1 VPRRNRQPGRRFYQQ
16 AELEAL
22 LRYGPELRAL
32 EEIALQARK
41 TFKGTKRSA
50 KANARAIT
58 NAVDAAEPRVADIYQ
73 DAGQSL
79 NAYQDAA
86 GGPVAA
92 GTPAALEQAA
102 AAQRLTES
110 QALVQTELAQRRVG
124 AQEGKQFAIQQ
135 ARSQFA
141 DEIGQVLR
149 QRRGVAKEAGA
160 FTALTGRELYQD
172 AAQRRADRRM
182 SLLGLQQDERQSLR
196 SSGIDPDTGAPIPG
210 GRLDQDANG
219 RPGDQSPGANGKKPK
234 LTQLQRNDAA
244 SKYETAASRA
254 STLRDNDIPFNAAL
268 SALTQG
274 VPGRKNDPIYDPATG
289 KARIDEK
296 TGQKLYRGP
305 DGKVTTSPG
314 RDEVD
319 PVSAPPLLVRAA
331 LEVAYYGYIR
341 RDTAKKLRQRG
352 INPKKVLGIPQVGY
366 QQTGNTGNTGGATYN
381 NGQKRPN

>member
-1 VPRRNRQPGRRFYQQ
+1 MPRRNRQPGRRFYQQ

-32 EEIALQARK
+32 EEIALQARQ

-58 NAVDAAEPRVADIYQ
+58 NAVDAAEPRVTDIYS

-110 QALVQTELAQRRVG
+110 QALVQAELAQRRVG

-172 AAQRRADRRM
+172 AVQRR
-182 SLLGLQQDERQSLR
+182 QDFRLAQGRLNQSERQSIR
-196 SSGIDPDTGAPIPG
+196 SSGIDPDTGMPIPG
-210 GRLDQDANG
+210 GRLDPDANNKPGDQTPAANG
-219 RPGDQSPGANGKKPK
+219 RKPK

-254 STLRDNDIPFNAAL
+254 ATLRDNDIPFDAAL
-268 SALTQG
+268 KALTEG
-274 VPGRKNDPIYDPATG
+274 VPGKDETPVYDPVTG
-289 KARIDEK
+289 KR
-296 TGQKLYRGP
+296 KLNP
-305 DGKVTTSPG
+305 DGTPVIQKG
-314 RDEVD
+314 RPEVK

-331 LEVAYYGYIR
+331 LEMAYYGYIR

-366 QQTGNTGNTGGATYN
+366 QQAGNTGNTGGATYN